1 MCALVAETSGLLSS
15 AALRQVDCVICNSS
29 WALEGGFAVI
39 LVGARAARGDKIVR
53 KERRRE
59 GGGRTGAPSGPLHLS
74 PSGSLL
80 MCIRPLARVTLIRR
94 LNQKFQL
101 LETLHSYAF
110 SAHHSF
116 MFTSLGEPY
125 TPCARCAAAPPRCN
139 PNLHGGCESPFSMFP
154 SVLRC
159 ASLVV
164 GCDRGPDGRRGMG
177 DRTGAELTHVSLL
190 HSKRL
195 GGNTTPSKPQ
205 DVRLHN
211 VGLHDA

>member
-1 MCALVAETSGLLSS
+1 MEAGAPWARPRRRCSSHRAKCRGGWRTRSAARARRCAVCALVAETSGLLSS

-39 LVGARAARGDKIVR
+39 LVGARAARGDKTVR

-125 TPCARCAAAPPRCN
+125 TPCARCGSAALQPEPAWR
-139 PNLHGGCESPFSMFP
+139 
-154 SVLRC
+154 LRI
-159 ASLVV
+159 
-164 GCDRGPDGRRGMG
+164 PI
-177 DRTGAELTHVSLL
+177 
-190 HSKRL
+190 
-195 GGNTTPSKPQ
+195 
-205 DVRLHN
+205 
-211 VGLHDA
+211 